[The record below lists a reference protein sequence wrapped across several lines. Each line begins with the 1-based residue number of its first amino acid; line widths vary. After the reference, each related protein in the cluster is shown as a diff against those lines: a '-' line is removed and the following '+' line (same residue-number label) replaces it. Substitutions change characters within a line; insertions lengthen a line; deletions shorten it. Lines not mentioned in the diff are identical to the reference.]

1 MVSKKI
7 EVTLVSGR
15 SLQQGIGL
23 EIGKSSKEYINS
35 VTYVEI
41 SQKDSDQLEL
51 KKDSVVEIATIQGKI
66 NLYWRLAEGLP
77 PGLIFVP
84 YGLWINQII
93 GTYTTSTG
101 TPNFKSVKATISAA
115 ADQKVLTYSE
125 LIKNL
130 RGES

>member
-1 MVSKKI
+1 MSKKI

-41 SQKDSDQLEL
+41 SQKDSDLLEL
-51 KKDSVVEIATIQGKI
+51 KKDSPVEITTCQGKI
-66 NLYWRLAEGLP
+66 NLYWRVAEGLP

-93 GTYTTSTG
+93 GTDTTSTG
-101 TPNFKSVKATISAA
+101 TPDFKSVKATISATI
-115 ADQKVLTYSE
+115 DQKVLTCAE
-125 LIKNL
+125 LIKKM
-130 RGES
+130 RGEP